1 MPAKNYNSV
10 KSNTSTSVPKIPPAV
25 ERGVKNAKD
34 QGGRNGEDKMLK
46 SLDNNILS
54 PNPGL
59 LRMRRARLANIN
71 ATPDRWTPVPLSPG
85 PGPAPTPTP
94 ATTKAL
100 ELTTQA
106 GAFLYTQDND
116 YIVTNQTE

>member
-1 MPAKNYNSV
+1 MPTN
-10 KSNTSTSVPKIPPAV
+10 PKIPPSV
-25 ERGVKNAKD
+25 ERGIKNAKA

-59 LRMRRARLANIN
+59 LRMRRARLANAN
-71 ATPDRWTPVPLSPG
+71 ATPDRSTPVPVSPG
-85 PGPAPTPTP
+85 PGSIPTPTP
-94 ATTKAL
+94 ATTTAL

-106 GAFLYTQDND
+106 GDFLYTQGND
-116 YIVTNQTE
+116 YIITNQT